1 MLSVATKQEADKVR
15 LPYGDTDRLFKWEE
29 KKKRVYFSACR
40 VGDTLEIHIATIT
53 GKRKL
58 SRALNEFCESV
69 FKYYEWCNRI
79 VGLTVIPS
87 LVQLGKKNK
96 FREVGGKYINWKGQ
110 NVWLT
115 MLERVKQ

>member
-40 VGDTLEIHIATIT
+40 VDDALEIHIATIT
-53 GKRKL
+53 GKKKL
-58 SRALNEFCESV
+58 DKALNEFCEAA
-69 FKYYEWCNRI
+69 FKHYGWCRKI
-79 VGLTVIPS
+79 VGLTIFPR
-87 LVQLGKKNK
+87 LIELGKRNK
-96 FREVGGKYINWKGQ
+96 FKVVGGKNINWNGQ
-110 NVWLT
+110 EAWLT